1 MRQKRAPHDCQQ
13 LLEPAYPCATLLGG
27 VGWLVSMAKVG
38 LREPAILWLGYLT
51 QELLVPCIM
60 IVAHRATP
68 RVTPHIIAFIRYASR
83 PLFSALSSSPSR
95 LWPGNTSPSS
105 S

>member
-60 IVAHRATP
+60 IVGPSGHAAGDASHHSVHPVRLAPAVQRAFQQP
-68 RVTPHIIAFIRYASR
+68 EP
-83 PLFSALSSSPSR
+83 ALAREHLAVES
-95 LWPGNTSPSS
+95 
-105 S
+105 